1 MAPRRSRRRWLWLLL
16 PIAALAGFFVIRA
29 LLQPERV
36 TAFLL
41 RQAEQA
47 TGLVLSLDQP
57 ADIGVWPD
65 LHLELIGLRASAP
78 GADTPLLR
86 AARVEVAL
94 PWSAL
99 RSETLQLQR
108 LTLIDPVLDVPA
120 LQSWLAR
127 DADAGPPAP
136 LRLPQFD
143 AALDVE
149 GGSIVGNDWSVQD
162 LAVALPALRN
172 ATPTTLTASGSI
184 TTLTDAHG
192 FDFVLDTTPTLD
204 QFDLALAPL
213 TLQLGT
219 TLLGD
224 VRLTLDGEL
233 HFTVPDAL
241 RFGFATQFAAW
252 PDGWPALPFADAQ
265 TAATSLDTGVR
276 PGDGRVEMQI
286 DFTGNTVLQ
295 GDIDLHIARRE
306 DSIDATFALGDVAAW
321 LASPETNPLPPL
333 RGTASAPRLTFD
345 GIEAT
350 GVTLRIDEDAPAAD
364 SDAKP

>member
-1 MAPRRSRRRWLWLLL
+1 MATRRSRRRWLWLLL
-16 PIAALAGFFVIRA
+16 PLALLAGFFVLRS

-47 TGLVLSLDQP
+47 TGLVLSLEQP

-78 GADTPLLR
+78 GMDAPLLR

-108 LTLIDPVLDVPA
+108 LTLVEPVLDVPA
-120 LQSWLAR
+120 LQAWLAR

-143 AALDVE
+143 AALEVE
-149 GGSIVGNDWSVQD
+149 GGSIVGDGWSVQD
-162 LAVALPALRN
+162 IALALPALRN
-172 ATPTTLTASGSI
+172 GTPTTLTASGSVA
-184 TTLTDAHG
+184 TSTDVHG
-192 FDFVLDTTPTLD
+192 FDIVLDTTPTLD

-213 TLQLGT
+213 KLQLGT

-241 RFGFATQFAAW
+241 RFGLATQFAAW
-252 PDGWPALPFADAQ
+252 PAAWPALPFANAG
-265 TAATSLDTGVR
+265 APATSSGSSVVQD
-276 PGDGRVEMQI
+276 DGTVQLQV

-295 GDIDLHIARRE
+295 GDIDLHIARGE
-306 DSIDATFALGDVAAW
+306 DSIDATFALGDVSAW
-321 LASPETNPLPPL
+321 LAAPDSHPLPPL
-333 RGTASAPRLTFD
+333 RGTASAPRLTLD

-350 GVTLRIDEDAPAAD
+350 GVTLRIDEDAPAAS